1 MKAGIGDSN
10 INLLEQKRSSLVSR
24 LSVIVFVVTFFYMML
39 DWVLDI
45 HVQPFIYVGFLLCSV
60 IIFLLNYYNRL
71 GAAKILGLIFFNGL
85 IFLVAS
91 SEPFETG
98 IHLHFFSAGVVAM
111 LIYGFEEWGK
121 GICFI
126 ALSLT
131 LYLTVFL
138 CDLDLIAYRP
148 FGPYESR
155 IFFVIN
161 ITVAAI
167 ISTSSFIM
175 FSKVT
180 YKIEQSLRQNQE
192 VMIAQNEKLEKA
204 NKELDR
210 FVYSAS
216 HDLRAPLSSLTGLI
230 NLSGMTSDVNT
241 IREYHNHMLNRIV
254 VMDKFIK
261 EIIDY
266 SRNARVE
273 VIEENINLKSLIDE
287 VTDNLKFVNGS
298 SRIALKNSI
307 DEALELRSDGYR
319 LKVIFSNLISNAV
332 KYHDLRKPDPR
343 ITIGCKKI
351 DDAYVVK
358 VEDNGM
364 GIPAEHVSKIFDM
377 FYRAHEKSEG
387 SGLGLYI
394 AKETLL
400 KMGGQISVDS
410 AYGEGSSFSITLP
423 LRINS

>member
-1 MKAGIGDSN
+1 MSVTTKEAN
-10 INLLEQKRSSLVSR
+10 INLSEQKRSKLVSR
-24 LSVIVFVVTFFYMML
+24 LSVIVFIVTFFYMIL
-39 DWVLDI
+39 DLFLKI
-45 HVQPFIYVGFLLCSV
+45 HVQAFIYVGFLLCGTAT
-60 IIFLLNYYNRL
+60 FLLNYFNRL
-71 GAAKILGLIFFNGL
+71 ATAKIVGLLFFNGL

-111 LIYGFEEWGK
+111 IVYGFEEWKK

-126 ALSLT
+126 ALSLC
-131 LYLTVFL
+131 LYLTIFL
-138 CDLDLIAYRP
+138 CDLDLIAYRT
-148 FGPYESR
+148 FGPFESR

-161 ITVAAI
+161 ITVTAI
-167 ISTSSFIM
+167 ISTSSFLM

-180 YKIEQSLRQNQE
+180 FKIEQSLRQNQE

-230 NLSGMTSDVNT
+230 NLSGLTSDINT
-241 IREYHNHMLNRIV
+241 IREYHNHMQNRIL

-273 VIEENINLKSLIDE
+273 VLEDGINLKKLVDE
-287 VTDNLKFVNGS
+287 VADSLQFVKGS
-298 SRIALKNSI
+298 SSISLQNSI
-307 DEALELRSDGYR
+307 DETMELRSDVYR
-319 LKVIFSNLISNAV
+319 LKVVFSNLISNAV
-332 KYHDLRKPDPR
+332 KYHDLEKPDPH
-343 ITIGCKKI
+343 IAIGCNKEG
-351 DDAYVVK
+351 DTYVVK

-377 FYRAHEKSEG
+377 FYRAHERSEG

-394 AKETLL
+394 VKETLS
-400 KMGGQISVDS
+400 KIGGQITVDS
-410 AYGEGSSFSITLP
+410 AYGKGSSFYITLP
-423 LRINS
+423 VTPNG

>member
-1 MKAGIGDSN
+1 MKADAMESN
-10 INLLEQKRSSLVSR
+10 INLSEQKRSSLVSR
-24 LSVIVFVVTFFYMML
+24 LSIIVFVVTFFYMML
-39 DWVLDI
+39 DWILDI
-45 HVQPFIYVGFLLCSV
+45 HVQTFIYIGFLLCSV
-60 IIFLLNYYNRL
+60 ITFLLNYYKRL
-71 GAAKILGLIFFNGL
+71 DAAKIVGLIFFNGL

-111 LIYGFEEWGK
+111 IIYGFEEWKK

-126 ALSLT
+126 TLSLI

-138 CDLDLIAYRP
+138 YDLDLIAYRS

-161 ITVAAI
+161 ITVTAI
-167 ISTSSFIM
+167 ISTLSFLM
-175 FSKVT
+175 FSKVN

-230 NLSGMTSDVNT
+230 NLSGMTSDINT
-241 IREYHNHMLNRIV
+241 IREYHAHMQNRIL

-273 VIEENINLKSLIDE
+273 VLEEKINLRNLIDE
-287 VTDNLKFVNGS
+287 VAESLKFVKDS
-298 SRIALKNSI
+298 SAILLQNDIEESM
-307 DEALELRSDGYR
+307 ELQSDTYR
-319 LKVIFSNLISNAV
+319 LKVVFSNLISNAI
-332 KYHDLRKPDPR
+332 KYHDLRKPDPH
-343 ITIGCKKI
+343 IAIVCNKTG
-351 DDAYVVK
+351 DSYVVK
-358 VEDNGM
+358 IEDNGM
-364 GIPAEHVSKIFDM
+364 GIPTEHVPKIFDM
-377 FYRAHEKSEG
+377 FYRAHDKSEG

-394 AKETLL
+394 VKETLS
-400 KMGGQISVDS
+400 KIGGQISVDS

-423 LRINS
+423 LTPN

>member
-1 MKAGIGDSN
+1 MKAGTTESN
-10 INLLEQKRSSLVSR
+10 INLSEQKRSKLVSR
-24 LSVIVFVVTFFYMML
+24 LSIIVFVVTFLYMIL
-39 DWVLDI
+39 DWFLEI
-45 HVQPFIYVGFLLCSV
+45 HVQTFIYIGFLICSV
-60 IIFLLNYYNRL
+60 LTFLLNYYQRL
-71 GAAKILGLIFFNGL
+71 DAAKIVGLTFFNGL

-111 LIYGFEEWGK
+111 IIYGFEEWKK

-126 ALSLT
+126 ALSLV

-138 CDLDLIAYRP
+138 YDLDLIAYRS

-161 ITVAAI
+161 ITVTAI
-167 ISTSSFIM
+167 ISTLSFLM
-175 FSKVT
+175 FSKVN

-192 VMIAQNEKLEKA
+192 VMLAQNEMLEKA
-204 NKELDR
+204 NQELDR

-230 NLSGMTSDVNT
+230 NLSGMTTDIHT
-241 IREYHNHMLNRIV
+241 IREYHMHMQNRIL

-273 VIEENINLKSLIDE
+273 VLEEKINLRSLIDE
-287 VTDNLKFVNGS
+287 VAESLKFVKDS
-298 SRIALKNSI
+298 SEILLQNDI
-307 DEALELRSDGYR
+307 DESMELQSDAYR

-332 KYHDLRKPDPR
+332 KYHDLRKPDPHIAIVCNKTR
-343 ITIGCKKI
+343 
-351 DDAYVVK
+351 DSYVVK
-358 VEDNGM
+358 IEDNGM
-364 GIPAEHVSKIFDM
+364 GIPAEHVPKIFDM
-377 FYRAHEKSEG
+377 FYRAHENSEG

-394 AKETLL
+394 VKETLS
-400 KMGGQISVDS
+400 KIGGQITVNST
-410 AYGEGSSFSITLP
+410 YGKGSSFSITLP
-423 LRINS
+423 VTPN

>member
-1 MKAGIGDSN
+1 MKVVTKEAN
-10 INLLEQKRSSLVSR
+10 TNLSEQKRSKLVSR
-24 LSVIVFVVTFFYMML
+24 LSIIVFVVTFFYMML
-39 DWVLDI
+39 DLILKI
-45 HVQPFIYVGFLLCSV
+45 HVQAFIYVGFLVCATAT
-60 IIFLLNYYNRL
+60 FLLNYFNRL
-71 GAAKILGLIFFNGL
+71 AAAKIVGLLFFNGL

-111 LIYGFEEWGK
+111 IIYGFEEWKK
-121 GICFI
+121 GVCFI
-126 ALSLT
+126 ALSLC

-138 CDLDLIAYRP
+138 VDLDLITYRA

-161 ITVAAI
+161 IIVTAI
-167 ISTSSFIM
+167 ISTSSFLM

-180 YKIEQSLRQNQE
+180 YKIEQSLRRNQE
-192 VMIAQNEKLEKA
+192 IIIAQNEKLEKA

-230 NLSGMTSDVNT
+230 NLSGMTSDINT
-241 IREYHNHMLNRIV
+241 IREYHSHMQNRIM

-273 VIEENINLKSLIDE
+273 VLEESVNLKRLIEE
-287 VTDNLKFVNGS
+287 VTDSLRFVKGS
-298 SRIALKNSI
+298 SSISLQNSI
-307 DEALELRSDGYR
+307 DETMELRSDVYR
-319 LKVIFSNLISNAV
+319 LKVVFSNLISNAV
-332 KYHDLRKPDPR
+332 KYHDLRKPDPH
-343 ITIGCKKI
+343 IAIGCNKVG
-351 DDAYVVK
+351 DNFVVK

-364 GIPAEHVSKIFDM
+364 GIPVEHVSKIFDM

-394 AKETLL
+394 VKETLS
-400 KMGGQISVDS
+400 KIGGQIAVDS
-410 AYGEGSSFSITLP
+410 AYGKGSSFYITLP
-423 LRINS
+423 LTPNG

>member
-1 MKAGIGDSN
+1 MNEMEKESD
-10 INLLEQKRSSLVSR
+10 INLTEQKRSKLVSQ
-24 LSVIVFVVTFFYMML
+24 LSIIVFFVTFFYMMM
-39 DWVLDI
+39 DWVLEI
-45 HVQPFIYVGFLLCSV
+45 HVQSFIYIGFLLCSV
-60 IIFLLNYYNRL
+60 LTFLLNYYQRL
-71 GAAKILGLIFFNGL
+71 DAAKIVGLTFFNGL

-111 LIYGFEEWGK
+111 IIYGFEEWKK

-126 ALSLT
+126 ALSLC
-131 LYLTVFL
+131 LYLSVFL
-138 CDLDLIAYRP
+138 YDFDLITYRF
-148 FGPYESR
+148 FGPTESR

-161 ITVAAI
+161 ITVTAI
-167 ISTSSFIM
+167 ISTSSFLM

-180 YKIEQSLRQNQE
+180 FKIEQSLRQNQE

-230 NLSGMTSDVNT
+230 NLSGMTSDINT
-241 IREYHNHMLNRIV
+241 IREYHGHMQNRIL

-273 VIEENINLKSLIDE
+273 VLEERINLKSLIDE
-287 VTDNLKFVNGS
+287 VADSLKFVKDS
-298 SRIALKNSI
+298 SKILLQNSI
-307 DEALELRSDGYR
+307 DETIELQSDVYR

-332 KYHDLRKPDPR
+332 KYHDLEKPVPY
-343 ITIGCKKI
+343 ITIGCDKSGSN
-351 DDAYVVK
+351 YVVK
-358 VEDNGM
+358 IGDNGM
-364 GIPAEHVSKIFDM
+364 GIREEHLPRIFDM

-394 AKETLL
+394 VKETLY
-400 KMGGQISVDS
+400 KIGGQISVDS
-410 AYGEGSSFSITLP
+410 AYGKGSSFYITLP
-423 LRINS
+423 VTPNG

>member
-1 MKAGIGDSN
+1 MKAGTTESN
-10 INLLEQKRSSLVSR
+10 INLSEQKRSKLVSR
-24 LSVIVFVVTFFYMML
+24 LSIIVFVVTFLYMIL
-39 DWVLDI
+39 DWFLEI
-45 HVQPFIYVGFLLCSV
+45 HVQTFIYIGFLICSV
-60 IIFLLNYYNRL
+60 LTFLLNYYQRL
-71 GAAKILGLIFFNGL
+71 DAAKIVGLTFFNGL

-111 LIYGFEEWGK
+111 IVYGFEEWKK

-126 ALSLT
+126 ALSLF

-138 CDLDLIAYRP
+138 YDLDLIAYRS
-148 FGPYESR
+148 FDPYESR

-161 ITVAAI
+161 ITVTAI
-167 ISTSSFIM
+167 ISTLSFLM
-175 FSKVT
+175 FSKVN

-192 VMIAQNEKLEKA
+192 VMLAQNEMLEKA
-204 NKELDR
+204 NQELDR

-230 NLSGMTSDVNT
+230 NLSGMTTDIHT
-241 IREYHNHMLNRIV
+241 IREYHMHMQNRIL

-273 VIEENINLKSLIDE
+273 VLEEKINLRSLIDE
-287 VTDNLKFVNGS
+287 VAESLKFVKDS
-298 SRIALKNSI
+298 SEILLQNDI
-307 DEALELRSDGYR
+307 DESMELQSDAYR

-332 KYHDLRKPDPR
+332 KYHDLRKPDPH
-343 ITIGCKKI
+343 IAIVCNKTENS
-351 DDAYVVK
+351 YVVK
-358 VEDNGM
+358 IEDNGM
-364 GIPAEHVSKIFDM
+364 GIPAEHVPKIFDM
-377 FYRAHEKSEG
+377 FYRAHENSEG

-394 AKETLL
+394 VKETLS
-400 KMGGQISVDS
+400 KIGGQISVDS
-410 AYGEGSSFSITLP
+410 AYGKGSSFSITLP
-423 LRINS
+423 VTPN

>member
-1 MKAGIGDSN
+1 MKLIVPERSV
-10 INLLEQKRSSLVSR
+10 NLSEQKRSKLVSR
-24 LSVIVFVVTFFYMML
+24 LSIIVFAVTFFYMML
-39 DWVLDI
+39 DWILNI
-45 HVQPFIYVGFLLCSV
+45 HVQAFIYVGFLLCS
-60 IIFLLNYYNRL
+60 IATFLLNHYHRIN
-71 GAAKILGLIFFNGL
+71 AAKIVGLSFFNLL

-111 LIYGFEEWGK
+111 IIYGFEEWKK
-121 GICFI
+121 GISFI
-126 ALSLT
+126 ALSLS

-138 CDLDLIAYRP
+138 YDLDLIAYRA
-148 FGPYESR
+148 FGSDESR

-161 ITVAAI
+161 IMVTAI
-167 ISTSSFIM
+167 ISTFSFLM
-175 FSKVT
+175 FSKVN
-180 YKIEQSLRQNQE
+180 YNIEQSLRRKQE
-192 VMIAQNEKLEKA
+192 VIIAQNEKLEKA

-216 HDLRAPLSSLTGLI
+216 HDLRAPLSSITGLL
-230 NLSGMTSDVNT
+230 NLSGMTSDINT
-241 IREYHNHMLNRIV
+241 IREYHNHIQNRIL

-273 VIEENINLKSLIDE
+273 VLEEKINLKGLIDE
-287 VTDNLKFVNGS
+287 VADSLKFVKDS
-298 SRIALKNSI
+298 SAIFLENNVDESI
-307 DEALELRSDGYR
+307 EICSDAYR

-332 KYHDLRKPDPR
+332 KYHNVRQSDPY
-343 ITIGCKKI
+343 IAIGCDKM
-351 DDAYVVK
+351 DNAYVVK

-364 GIPAEHVSKIFDM
+364 GIDAEHIPKIFDM

-394 AKETLL
+394 VKETLS
-400 KMGGQISVDS
+400 KMGGQITVDS
-410 AYGEGSSFSITLP
+410 AYGKGSSFLITLP
-423 LRINS
+423 VPRG

>member
-1 MKAGIGDSN
+1 MRVIAKEAN
-10 INLLEQKRSSLVSR
+10 INLSEQKRSKLVSR
-24 LSVIVFVVTFFYMML
+24 LSVIVFIVTFFYMML
-39 DWVLDI
+39 DLILKI
-45 HVQPFIYVGFLLCSV
+45 HVQAFIYVGFLLCATAT
-60 IIFLLNYYNRL
+60 FLLNYFNRL
-71 GAAKILGLIFFNGL
+71 DAAKITGLTFFNVL

-98 IHLHFFSAGVVAM
+98 IHLHFFSAGAVAM
-111 LIYGFEEWGK
+111 VIYGFEEWKK

-126 ALSLT
+126 ALSLC

-138 CDLDLIAYRP
+138 CDLDLIAYRT

-161 ITVAAI
+161 ITVTAI
-167 ISTSSFIM
+167 ISTSSFLM

-180 YKIEQSLRQNQE
+180 YNIEQSLRRNQE
-192 VMIAQNEKLEKA
+192 IIIAQNEKLEKA

-230 NLSGMTSDVNT
+230 NLSGMTSDINT
-241 IREYHNHMLNRIV
+241 IREYHNHMQNRIL

-273 VIEENINLKSLIDE
+273 VLEDGINLKKLVDE
-287 VTDNLKFVNGS
+287 VADSLQFVKGS
-298 SRIALKNSI
+298 SSISLQNSI
-307 DEALELRSDGYR
+307 DETMELRSDVYR
-319 LKVIFSNLISNAV
+319 LKVVFSNLISNAV
-332 KYHDLRKPDPR
+332 KYHDLGKPDPH
-343 ITIGCKKI
+343 IAIGCNKEG
-351 DDAYVVK
+351 DTYVVK

-377 FYRAHEKSEG
+377 FYRAHERSEG

-394 AKETLL
+394 VKETLS
-400 KMGGQISVDS
+400 KIGGQITVDS
-410 AYGEGSSFSITLP
+410 AYGKGSSFYITLP
-423 LRINS
+423 VTPNG

>member
-1 MKAGIGDSN
+1 MKAGTTESN
-10 INLLEQKRSSLVSR
+10 INLSEQKRSKLVSR
-24 LSVIVFVVTFFYMML
+24 LSIIVFVVTFLYMIL
-39 DWVLDI
+39 DWFLEI
-45 HVQPFIYVGFLLCSV
+45 HVQTFIYIGFLICSV
-60 IIFLLNYYNRL
+60 LTFLLNYYQRL
-71 GAAKILGLIFFNGL
+71 DAAKIVGLTFFNGL

-111 LIYGFEEWGK
+111 IVYGFEEWKK

-126 ALSLT
+126 ALSLF

-138 CDLDLIAYRP
+138 YDLDLIAYRS
-148 FGPYESR
+148 FDPYESR

-161 ITVAAI
+161 ITVTAI
-167 ISTSSFIM
+167 ISTLSFLM
-175 FSKVT
+175 FSKVN

-192 VMIAQNEKLEKA
+192 VMLAQNEMLEKA
-204 NKELDR
+204 NQELDR

-230 NLSGMTSDVNT
+230 NLSGMTTDIHT
-241 IREYHNHMLNRIV
+241 IREYHMHMQNRIL

-273 VIEENINLKSLIDE
+273 VLEEKINLRSLIDE
-287 VTDNLKFVNGS
+287 VAESLKFVKDS
-298 SRIALKNSI
+298 SEILLQNDI
-307 DEALELRSDGYR
+307 DESMELQSDAYR

-332 KYHDLRKPDPR
+332 KYHDLRKPDPHIAIVCNKTR
-343 ITIGCKKI
+343 
-351 DDAYVVK
+351 DSYVVK
-358 VEDNGM
+358 IEDNGM
-364 GIPAEHVSKIFDM
+364 GIPAEHVPKIFDM
-377 FYRAHEKSEG
+377 FYRAHENSEG

-394 AKETLL
+394 VKETLS
-400 KMGGQISVDS
+400 KIGGQISVDS
-410 AYGEGSSFSITLP
+410 AYGKGSSFSITLP
-423 LRINS
+423 VTPN